1 MLQVCAGCG
10 QAGAAGDEQAVLEKD
25 DDAKIKLKL
34 AELESKQAALAT
46 QARCT

>member
-10 QAGAAGDEQAVLEKD
+10 QAGAGEQAVLEKG
-25 DDAKIKLKL
+25 DDAEIKRKL